1 LVEAHG
7 IPLPNSNSK
16 PYCVVEIEK
25 NEFITREAVKS
36 ELNTIDNGNYKDSIP
51 TFNLLWNHDAA
62 LYENKLKTI

>member
-7 IPLPNSNSK
+7 IPLQSVDSK

-36 ELNTIDNGNYKDSIP
+36 ELNTIDNGSFKDSIP

-62 LYENKLKTI
+62 L